1 MSVQMKTRA
10 HSQDEAARTQL
21 EKDPL
26 SMVHGFG
33 PSLQEMHT
41 PVTCCV
47 HAWKRTPVSMKHN
60 EVRQPVSSHKASR
73 IGAHLRFQFVSVMAT

>member
-47 HAWKRTPVSMKHN
+47 HAWKRTPVSIKHN
-60 EVRQPVSSHKASR
+60 ASPAACVESQGFTNWR
-73 IGAHLRFQFVSVMAT
+73 AP

>member
-1 MSVQMKTRA
+1 MSVHMNTRA

-33 PSLQEMHT
+33 PSLQGMDI
-41 PVTCCV
+41 PVTCRI
-47 HAWKRTPVSMKHN
+47 HKLSPT
-60 EVRQPVSSHKASR
+60 RQ
-73 IGAHLRFQFVSVMAT
+73 